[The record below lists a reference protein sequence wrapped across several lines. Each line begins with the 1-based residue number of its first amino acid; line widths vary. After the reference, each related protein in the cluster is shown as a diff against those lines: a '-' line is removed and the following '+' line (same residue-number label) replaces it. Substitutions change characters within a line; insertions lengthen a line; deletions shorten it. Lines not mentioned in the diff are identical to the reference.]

1 MASRNIDRLDEKM
14 AGLEPGSLR
23 YQTLNAA
30 KQFKLSW
37 IELGQMLWTVYKQ
50 KKFREWG
57 YLEFGAY
64 CAKEVGIR
72 EATAKKLLHSYY
84 FLEKEEPT
92 VLRQLRE
99 ESTPEKVPSPD
110 SVNLL
115 RLLKSKPE
123 VNAQNY
129 QKVRGYVLDKG
140 KEAPEIRK
148 EVKTILQ
155 EARADD
161 EDPDE
166 AREQRARMTV
176 RRMVGTLKSIR
187 QQLTTGDLVS
197 EKLLKEI
204 DALSQKLEEVLS

>member
-1 MASRNIDRLDEKM
+1 MSSKNIERLEEKM
-14 AGLEPGSLR
+14 SGLEPESLR
-23 YQTLNAA
+23 YQTLKAA

-37 IELGQMLWTVYKQ
+37 IELGQMLWTVYKD

-57 YLEFGAY
+57 YLAFDSY

-72 EATAKKLLHSYY
+72 EATAKKLLQSYY

-92 VLRQLRE
+92 ILRQLKE
-99 ESTPEKVPSPD
+99 ETTPEKMPSPD

-115 RLLKSKPE
+115 RLLKNKPE
-123 VNAQNY
+123 VTAQNY
-129 QKVRGYVLDKG
+129 QKVRGYVLEKG

-148 EVKTILQ
+148 EVKTILD
-155 EARADD
+155 EARTED
-161 EDPDE
+161 EDPEETRD
-166 AREQRARMTV
+166 QRTRMTV

-187 QQLTTGDLVS
+187 QQLTTGDLVP

-204 DALSQKLEEVLS
+204 DALSEKLEGIL